1 MHGTQSSSK
10 PAARST
16 ITEIPKG
23 PDVEIC
29 PSKSRPHTAGYIRL
43 FLTLGEIHGEVTVE
57 RMCELAKMSRAGFYR
72 FVPRPA
78 GPVPD
83 LELRDALQRLALEF
97 PSYGWP
103 RMTAE
108 LQRRG

>member
-1 MHGTQSSSK
+1 
-10 PAARST
+10 
-16 ITEIPKG
+16 
-23 PDVEIC
+23 
-29 PSKSRPHTAGYIRL
+29 
-43 FLTLGEIHGEVTVE
+43 
-57 RMCELAKMSRAGFYR
+57 MSRAGFYR